1 MGTLH
6 ASRAAPRLPLPL
18 AVLYTAYAGTLFL
31 AVSLL
36 TLLAA
41 LLPVSLARRRVLV
54 RAGARGFMVL
64 AGLRLRLLYPERLPT
79 QACVVVAN
87 HASYLDGLVMQA
99 ALPARFGFVIK
110 REMNSV
116 PLAGLL
122 LRRIGA
128 EFVDRGRG
136 QRGARDV
143 RRVMRTA
150 TSGASLAFFPEGT
163 FEDTPGLLRF
173 HAGAFVAAVRGG
185 CPIAP
190 AVIRGTRQALQ
201 LHRWLAYPGI
211 IEVELLAAL
220 PVPQGDDDA
229 AVSTLRQ
236 QARSAILARLGE
248 PDLAP

>member
-1 MGTLH
+1 M
-6 ASRAAPRLPLPL
+6 A
-18 AVLYTAYAGTLFL
+18 YTAYAGILFL
-31 AVSLL
+31 GMSLL

-41 LLPVSLARRRVLV
+41 LLPVSLPRRRALV
-54 RAGARGFMVL
+54 RAGARGFMRL
-64 AGLRLRLLYPERLPT
+64 AGLRLHLMHPERLP
-79 QACVVVAN
+79 AGPCVLVAN

-136 QRGARDV
+136 QGGARDA

-150 TSGASLAFFPEGT
+150 ASGASLAFFPEGT

-173 HAGAFVAAVRGG
+173 HAGAFVAAVRAG
-185 CPIAP
+185 CPVAP

-201 LHRWLAYPGI
+201 LRRYLAYPGT
-211 IEVELLAAL
+211 IEVELLPAL
-220 PVPQGDDDA
+220 PVPATGDES
-229 AVSTLRQ
+229 AVSNLRHA
-236 QARSAILARLGE
+236 ARSAILARLGE